1 MLLLWYNKCDNTS
14 LEGKHISLNRKELYF
29 MFIGYFKNRTLI
41 ICESILI
48 VCSIILF
55 SPYNRAIMETI
66 CKATQIPYDL
76 ALTVTSV
83 GFGNINCAIY

>member
-1 MLLLWYNKCDNTS
+1 
-14 LEGKHISLNRKELYF
+14 

-83 GFGNINCAIY
+83 GFGNNIMILLFTFEVVLVVLFIEKLVPTCIEQLVWSN